1 MKVAVVGGRG
11 SVDASAGR
19 AWVVEV
25 IAGMLGVCSGGVELS
40 TPHIQV
46 GFYGEYLRFGV
57 EVGDGG

>member
-1 MKVAVVGGRG
+1 MGGRG